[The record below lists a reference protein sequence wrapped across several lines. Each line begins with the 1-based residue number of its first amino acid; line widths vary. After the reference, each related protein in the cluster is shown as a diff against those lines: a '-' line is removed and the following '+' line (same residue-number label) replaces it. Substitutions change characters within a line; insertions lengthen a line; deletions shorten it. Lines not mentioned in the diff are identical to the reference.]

1 MKKVLVA
8 VAMVLGMGST
18 TVFAQDVQTAQVVAT
33 QQAPQDE
40 FVKIEVTE
48 LPQTVTDAVAKL
60 GEGTTIKEAFVCT
73 KEDGKVFKLVLTA
86 EDGTETTV
94 LFNEK
99 GEPVK
104 A

>member
-1 MKKVLVA
+1 MKKVFVA
-8 VAMVLGMGST
+8 VAMVFGLGST
-18 TVFAQDVQTAQVVAT
+18 AVFAQNVQAAQVVAA
-33 QQAPQDE
+33 QQDPQDE
-40 FVKIEVTE
+40 FTKIEVTE
-48 LPQTVTDAVAKL
+48 LPQAVTDAVAKS
-60 GEGTTIKEAFVCT
+60 GEGITVKEAFVCT
-73 KEDGKVFKLVLTA
+73 KEDGKVYKLVLTA